1 MRLSTT
7 VWAGPPGLGGA
18 SSTSRVQ
25 YCRHIRWHVVFK
37 RLHLGQGHAVVTEA
51 LGVPKDT
58 QTNIIERFLETGDVQ
73 TWQGRR
79 EAPPANKV
87 LGCDADLRLLGNVI
101 DDPAATLNE
110 RCSWFELETGIKV
123 HLSSICRALHR
134 LDFSYQKARSLS
146 SQTLAH
152 EAPDALE
159 EARVRAARIPPP
171 HSSHRVRP
179 RRCKRGRRSATNS
192 APRPSG
198 AS

>member
-25 YCRHIRWHVVFK
+25 YCPHIRWHVVFK

-110 RCSWFELETGIKV
+110 RVTLATWEDGKYFAAETVFTRGYTPFG
-123 HLSSICRALHR
+123 LHR
-134 LDFSYQKARSLS
+134 AWDYVRGDARRELK
-146 SQTLAH
+146 L
-152 EAPDALE
+152 
-159 EARVRAARIPPP
+159 RC
-171 HSSHRVRP
+171 P
-179 RRCKRGRRSATNS
+179 RFIEIETVDKPGDQNTSAKLKNRC
-192 APRPSG
+192 
-198 AS
+198 

>member
-25 YCRHIRWHVVFK
+25 YCPHIRWHVVFK

-79 EAPPANKV
+79 EAPPA
-87 LGCDADLRLLGNVI
+87 R
-101 DDPAATLNE
+101 
-110 RCSWFELETGIKV
+110 
-123 HLSSICRALHR
+123 
-134 LDFSYQKARSLS
+134 
-146 SQTLAH
+146 
-152 EAPDALE
+152 
-159 EARVRAARIPPP
+159 
-171 HSSHRVRP
+171 
-179 RRCKRGRRSATNS
+179 
-192 APRPSG
+192 
-198 AS
+198 